1 MQRRTGLSVLMAFP
15 ENARV
20 PPSGR
25 QQDRH
30 HAVTLQICGGKPMA
44 ERTADIAEFRHP
56 NPRSVGILI
65 LIVIIVI
72 VGWGTFTIVPAGHRG
87 VVLWWG
93 SVEKRVMGEG
103 LNFKA
108 PIAER
113 VIKVDVRVQPHPF
126 KEIDASSKEYQMV
139 KMTGM
144 MNFHIDPMYVNDL
157 YQKVGLDFADKVI
170 DPAFNDFVKEVVPTY
185 PIGEI
190 LPKREEIRKRAMAKL
205 GDNLSRYHIIVDDIY
220 FANIQFSPEYANAIE
235 AKQVAQ
241 QQVETQKQVLA
252 QREIEA
258 QQKVATAKGEAES
271 ILVVAEGQAKAN
283 DALSRSIS
291 PILVQYKS
299 VEKWNGLLP
308 QVSGGAVP
316 FIDMS
321 RMGALPG
328 GTRGTPKKG
337 E

>member
-1 MQRRTGLSVLMAFP
+1 MP
-15 ENARV
+15 ER
-20 PPSGR
+20 SLE
-25 QQDRH
+25 
-30 HAVTLQICGGKPMA
+30 TLDFKMPKPQ
-44 ERTADIAEFRHP
+44 TL
-56 NPRSVGILI
+56 LI
-65 LIVIIVI
+65 LIILLILFIVS
-72 VGWGTFTIVPAGHRG
+72 WGSFALVPAGHRG
-87 VVLWWG
+87 VVLLWG
-93 SVEKRVMGEG
+93 SVEKRIMGEG
-103 LNFKA
+103 LNFKV
-108 PIAER
+108 PIAEN
-113 VIKVDVRVQPHPF
+113 VIKVDVKVQPHPF

-144 MNFHIDPMYVNDL
+144 MNFHIDPAYVNDL

-190 LPKREEIRKRAMAKL
+190 LPKREEIRQRAMKKL

-220 FANIQFSPEYANAIE
+220 FANIRFSPEYEKAIE

-241 QQVETQKQVLA
+241 QQVETQRQVLA

-258 QQKVATAKGEAES
+258 QQKVATSKGEAEA
-271 ILVVAEGQAKAN
+271 ILVVAQGQAKAN

-299 VEKWNGLLP
+299 VEKWNGILP

-316 FIDMS
+316 FIDLS
-321 RMGALPG
+321 KMGGLPG
-328 GTRGTPKKG
+328 GTEGGKR
-337 E
+337 

>member
-1 MQRRTGLSVLMAFP
+1 MVPFEYKQLKPRT
-15 ENARV
+15 
-20 PPSGR
+20 
-25 QQDRH
+25 
-30 HAVTLQICGGKPMA
+30 I
-44 ERTADIAEFRHP
+44 
-56 NPRSVGILI
+56 GIVIFLLVV
-65 LIVIIVI
+65 LIVL
-72 VGWGTFTIVPAGHRG
+72 WGTFVIVPAGHRG
-87 VVLWWG
+87 VILWWG
-93 SVEKRVMGEG
+93 SVEKRIMGER
-103 LNFKA
+103 LNFKV
-108 PIAER
+108 PIAEN
-113 VIKVDVRVQPHPF
+113 VIKVDVKVQPHPF

-144 MNFHIDPMYVNDL
+144 MNFHIDPSYVNDL

-190 LPKREEIRKRAMAKL
+190 LPKREEIRQRAMKKL

-220 FANIQFSPEYANAIE
+220 FANIRFSPGYEGAVE

-271 ILVVAEGQAKAN
+271 ILVVAQGQARAN

-299 VEKWNGLLP
+299 VEKWNGILP

-316 FIDMS
+316 FVDLRKI
-321 RMGALPG
+321 G
-328 GTRGTPKKG
+328 GSSSETEGSKK
-337 E
+337 

>member
-1 MQRRTGLSVLMAFP
+1 MADKIIDISEFKKPTPRT
-15 ENARV
+15 
-20 PPSGR
+20 
-25 QQDRH
+25 
-30 HAVTLQICGGKPMA
+30 
-44 ERTADIAEFRHP
+44 
-56 NPRSVGILI
+56 VGIIVVLVII
-65 LIVIIVI
+65 LII
-72 VGWGTFTIVPAGHRG
+72 GWSTFVIVPAGHRG

-93 SVEKRVMGEG
+93 SVETRIMGEG
-103 LNFKA
+103 LNFIV

-113 VIKVDVRVQPHPF
+113 VIKVDVKVQPHPF
-126 KEIDASSKEYQMV
+126 REIDASSREYQNV

-144 MNFHIDPMYVNDL
+144 MNFHIDPAYVNDL

-190 LPKREEIRKRAMAKL
+190 LPKREEIRKRAMTKL

-220 FANIQFSPEYANAIE
+220 FANIRFSPEYEGAIE

-271 ILVVAEGQAKAN
+271 ILVVAQGQAKAN
-283 DALSRSIS
+283 DALSRSIT
-291 PILVQYKS
+291 PILVQYKGI
-299 VEKWNGLLP
+299 EKWNGILP

-316 FIDMS
+316 FVDLS
-321 RMGALPG
+321 KMGGLSG
-328 GTRGTPKKG
+328 GTEGSKR
-337 E
+337 

>member
-1 MQRRTGLSVLMAFP
+1 VA
-15 ENARV
+15 EN
-20 PPSGR
+20 
-25 QQDRH
+25 
-30 HAVTLQICGGKPMA
+30 PMSPF
-44 ERTADIAEFRHP
+44 EYKQL
-56 NPRSVGILI
+56 NPRTVGIVI
-65 LIVIIVI
+65 LLLVIFVLL
-72 VGWGTFTIVPAGHRG
+72 WGTFVIVPAGHRG
-87 VVLWWG
+87 VILWWG
-93 SVEKRVMGEG
+93 SVEKRIMGEG
-103 LNFKA
+103 LNFKV
-108 PIAER
+108 PIAEN
-113 VIKVDVRVQPHPF
+113 VIKVDVKVQPHPF

-144 MNFHIDPMYVNDL
+144 MNFHIDPSYVNDL

-190 LPKREEIRKRAMAKL
+190 LPKREEIRQRAMRKL

-220 FANIQFSPEYANAIE
+220 FANIRFSPGYEGAVE

-271 ILVVAEGQAKAN
+271 ILVVAQGQAKAN

-299 VEKWNGLLP
+299 IEKWNGILP
-308 QVSGGAVP
+308 QVSGGSIP
-316 FIDMS
+316 FVDLRKI
-321 RMGALPG
+321 G
-328 GTRGTPKKG
+328 GSSGETEGSKK
-337 E
+337 

>member
-1 MQRRTGLSVLMAFP
+1 MLDKSL
-15 ENARV
+15 E
-20 PPSGR
+20 S
-25 QQDRH
+25 
-30 HAVTLQICGGKPMA
+30 L
-44 ERTADIAEFRHP
+44 EFRGSQP
-56 NPRSVGILI
+56 PTIG
-65 LIVIIVI
+65 LIVALLLLVI
-72 VGWGTFTIVPAGHRG
+72 LLWGTFVIVPAGSRG

-93 SVEKRVMGEG
+93 SVEKRIMDEG
-103 LNFKA
+103 LNFKV
-108 PIAER
+108 PMAET

-126 KEIDASSKEYQMV
+126 REIDASSKEYQIV

-144 MNFHIDPMYVNDL
+144 MNFHIDPAFVNDL

-190 LPKREEIRKRAMAKL
+190 LPKREEIRQTAMKKL
-205 GDNLSRYHIIVDDIY
+205 GQNLSRYHIVVDDIY
-220 FANIQFSPEYANAIE
+220 FANIRFSPEYEKAIE

-271 ILVVAEGQAKAN
+271 IFVVAQEQAKAN
-283 DALSRSIS
+283 EVLSHSLT
-291 PILVQYKS
+291 PILVSYKS
-299 VEKWNGLLP
+299 IERWNGILP

-316 FIDMS
+316 FIELGKM
-321 RMGALPG
+321 PG
-328 GTRGTPKKG
+328 VPGTASIDKK
-337 E
+337 

>member
-1 MQRRTGLSVLMAFP
+1 M
-15 ENARV
+15 
-20 PPSGR
+20 
-25 QQDRH
+25 
-30 HAVTLQICGGKPMA
+30 
-44 ERTADIAEFRHP
+44 
-56 NPRSVGILI
+56 LI
-65 LIVIIVI
+65 LLLVIII
-72 VGWGTFTIVPAGHRG
+72 VLWGTFVIVPAGHRG
-87 VVLWWG
+87 VCLWWG
-93 SVEKRVMGEG
+93 SVEKRIMGEG
-103 LNFKA
+103 LNFKV
-108 PIAER
+108 PIAEK
-113 VIKVDVRVQPHPF
+113 VIKVDVKVQPHPF

-144 MNFHIDPMYVNDL
+144 MNFHIDPAYVNDL

-190 LPKREEIRKRAMAKL
+190 LPKREEIRKRAMTKL

-220 FANIQFSPEYANAIE
+220 FANIRFSSGYEGAIE

-271 ILVVAEGQAKAN
+271 IQVVAQGQAKAN
-283 DALSRSIS
+283 EVLSRSIS

-299 VEKWNGLLP
+299 IEKWNGILP

-316 FIDMS
+316 FVDLGKIGGLS
-321 RMGALPG
+321 G
-328 GTRGTPKKG
+328 GTEGGKK
-337 E
+337 

>member
-1 MQRRTGLSVLMAFP
+1 MSERSLEAFDFKGL
-15 ENARV
+15 
-20 PPSGR
+20 
-25 QQDRH
+25 
-30 HAVTLQICGGKPMA
+30 KPK
-44 ERTADIAEFRHP
+44 T
-56 NPRSVGILI
+56 ILI
-65 LIVIIVI
+65 LIVLSILFIVS
-72 VGWGTFTIVPAGHRG
+72 WGSFAIVPAGHRG

-93 SVEKRVMGEG
+93 SVEKRIMGEG
-103 LNFKA
+103 LNFKV
-108 PIAER
+108 PIAEK
-113 VIKVDVRVQPHPF
+113 VIKVDVKVQPHPF

-144 MNFHIDPMYVNDL
+144 MNFHIDPSYVNDL

-190 LPKREEIRKRAMAKL
+190 LPKREEIRKRAMGKL
-205 GDNLSRYHIIVDDIY
+205 GENLARYHIIVDDIY
-220 FANIQFSPEYANAIE
+220 FANIRFSPEYEGAIE

-241 QQVETQKQVLA
+241 QQVETQRQVLA

-271 ILVVAEGQAKAN
+271 ILVVAQGQAKAN

-291 PILVQYKS
+291 PILVQYKGI
-299 VEKWNGLLP
+299 EKWNGILP

-316 FIDMS
+316 FIDLGK
-321 RMGALPG
+321 MGGLSG
-328 GTRGTPKKG
+328 GTEGSKR
-337 E
+337 

>member
-1 MQRRTGLSVLMAFP
+1 
-15 ENARV
+15 
-20 PPSGR
+20 
-25 QQDRH
+25 
-30 HAVTLQICGGKPMA
+30 MA
-44 ERTADIAEFRHP
+44 EGSLGSFEHKIPRPRTI
-56 NPRSVGILI
+56 GILI
-65 LIVIIVI
+65 LLFVVLIVL
-72 VGWGTFTIVPAGHRG
+72 WGTFVIIPAGNRG

-93 SVEKRVMGEG
+93 SVESRIMGEG
-103 LNFKA
+103 LNFKV

-113 VIKVDVRVQPHPF
+113 VLKVDVRVQPHPF
-126 KEIDASSKEYQMV
+126 KEIDAASKEYQMV
-139 KMTGM
+139 KLTGM
-144 MNFHIDPMYVNDL
+144 MNFHIDPAYVNDL

-220 FANIQFSPEYANAIE
+220 FANIRFSPGYEGAVE

-241 QQVETQKQVLA
+241 QQVETQRQVLA

-271 ILVVAEGQAKAN
+271 ILVVAQGQAKAN

-291 PILVQYKS
+291 PILVQYKGI
-299 VEKWNGLLP
+299 EKWNGILP

-316 FIDMS
+316 LIGLGK
-321 RMGALPG
+321 MGGLSSGAEG
-328 GTRGTPKKG
+328 EKK
-337 E
+337 

>member
-1 MQRRTGLSVLMAFP
+1 MV
-15 ENARV
+15 
-20 PPSGR
+20 
-25 QQDRH
+25 
-30 HAVTLQICGGKPMA
+30 
-44 ERTADIAEFRHP
+44 ERIIDIAEFKQP
-56 NPRSVGILI
+56 KPRTLGILI
-65 LIVIIVI
+65 LLIIILI
-72 VGWGTFTIVPAGHRG
+72 VGWGTFVIVPAGHRG
-87 VVLWWG
+87 VALWWG
-93 SVEKRVMGEG
+93 SVEKRIMGEG
-103 LNFKA
+103 LNFKV

-126 KEIDASSKEYQMV
+126 KEIDASSKEYQIV

-144 MNFHIDPMYVNDL
+144 MNFHIDPTYVNDL

-190 LPKREEIRKRAMAKL
+190 LPKREEIRKRAMTKL

-220 FANIQFSPEYANAIE
+220 FANIRFSPEYEGAIE

-258 QQKVATAKGEAES
+258 QQKVATSKGEAEA
-271 ILVVAEGQAKAN
+271 ILVVAQGQAQAN
-283 DALSRSIS
+283 DALSRSIT
-291 PILVQYKS
+291 PILVQYKGI
-299 VEKWNGLLP
+299 EKWNGILP

-316 FIDMS
+316 FIDLGK
-321 RMGALPG
+321 MGGLPG
-328 GTRGTPKKG
+328 GTEGSKR
-337 E
+337 

>member
-1 MQRRTGLSVLMAFP
+1 M
-15 ENARV
+15 E
-20 PPSGR
+20 
-25 QQDRH
+25 
-30 HAVTLQICGGKPMA
+30 
-44 ERTADIAEFRHP
+44 ERTIDFAEFKW
-56 NPRSVGILI
+56 PRPRTVGMLILLIII
-65 LIVIIVI
+65 LIVV
-72 VGWGTFTIVPAGHRG
+72 WGTFVIVPAGHRG
-87 VVLWWG
+87 VALWWG
-93 SVEKRVMGEG
+93 SVEKRIMGEG
-103 LNFKA
+103 LNFKV
-108 PIAER
+108 PIAET
-113 VIKVDVRVQPHPF
+113 VIKVDVKVQPHPF

-144 MNFHIDPMYVNDL
+144 MNFHIDPSFVNDL

-190 LPKREEIRKRAMAKL
+190 LPKREEIRQRAMKKL

-220 FANIQFSPEYANAIE
+220 FANIRFSPGYEGAVE

-241 QQVETQKQVLA
+241 QQVETQRQVLA

-271 ILVVAEGQAKAN
+271 ILVVAQGQAKAN

-291 PILVQYKS
+291 PILVQYKGI
-299 VEKWNGLLP
+299 EKWNGILP

-316 FIDMS
+316 FIDLGK
-321 RMGALPG
+321 MGGLSG
-328 GTRGTPKKG
+328 GAEGSKK
-337 E
+337 

>member
-1 MQRRTGLSVLMAFP
+1 MPERSLEAFDFKGP
-15 ENARV
+15 
-20 PPSGR
+20 
-25 QQDRH
+25 
-30 HAVTLQICGGKPMA
+30 KPQ
-44 ERTADIAEFRHP
+44 T
-56 NPRSVGILI
+56 ILI
-65 LIVIIVI
+65 LIVLLILFIIS
-72 VGWGTFTIVPAGHRG
+72 WGSFAIVPAGHRG

-93 SVEKRVMGEG
+93 SVEKRIMGEG
-103 LNFKA
+103 LNFKV

-113 VIKVDVRVQPHPF
+113 VIKVDVKVQPHPF

-144 MNFHIDPMYVNDL
+144 MNFHIDPSYVNDL

-190 LPKREEIRKRAMAKL
+190 LPKREEIRKRAMGKL
-205 GDNLSRYHIIVDDIY
+205 GENLARYHIIVDDIY
-220 FANIQFSPEYANAIE
+220 FANIRFSPGYEGAVE

-241 QQVETQKQVLA
+241 QQVETQRQVLA

-271 ILVVAEGQAKAN
+271 ILVVAQGQAKAN

-291 PILVQYKS
+291 PILVQYKGI
-299 VEKWNGLLP
+299 EKWNGILP
-308 QVSGGAVP
+308 QVSGGALP
-316 FIDMS
+316 LINLGK
-321 RMGALPG
+321 MGGLSG
-328 GTRGTPKKG
+328 GAEGSKK
-337 E
+337 

>member
-1 MQRRTGLSVLMAFP
+1 
-15 ENARV
+15 
-20 PPSGR
+20 
-25 QQDRH
+25 
-30 HAVTLQICGGKPMA
+30 MA
-44 ERTADIAEFRHP
+44 EKVINLAEFKKP
-56 NPRSVGILI
+56 NPRNVGIIILLLI
-65 LIVIIVI
+65 ILI
-72 VGWGTFTIVPAGHRG
+72 VGWGTFVIVPAGHRG
-87 VVLWWG
+87 VVLLWG
-93 SVEKRVMGEG
+93 SVEKRIMGEG
-103 LNFKA
+103 LNFKV

-113 VIKVDVRVQPHPF
+113 VIKVDVKVQPHPF
-126 KEIDASSKEYQMV
+126 REIDASSKEYQMV

-144 MNFHIDPMYVNDL
+144 MNFHIDPAYVNDL

-190 LPKREEIRKRAMAKL
+190 LPKREEIRKRAMTKL

-220 FANIQFSPEYANAIE
+220 FANIRFSPEYEGAIE

-271 ILVVAEGQAKAN
+271 ILVVAQGQAKAN

-291 PILVQYKS
+291 PILVQYKGI
-299 VEKWNGLLP
+299 EKWNGILP

-316 FIDMS
+316 FIDLGK
-321 RMGALPG
+321 MGGLSG
-328 GTRGTPKKG
+328 GTEGGKNKG
-337 E
+337 SEAGVRRNRQ

>member
-1 MQRRTGLSVLMAFP
+1 MMREGSIMSFEYKTPKPRT
-15 ENARV
+15 
-20 PPSGR
+20 
-25 QQDRH
+25 
-30 HAVTLQICGGKPMA
+30 I
-44 ERTADIAEFRHP
+44 
-56 NPRSVGILI
+56 GILI
-65 LIVIIVI
+65 LLFIIFIVL
-72 VGWGTFTIVPAGHRG
+72 WGTFVIIPAGHRG
-87 VVLWWG
+87 VCLWWG
-93 SVEKRVMGEG
+93 SVEKRIMGEG
-103 LNFKA
+103 LNFIV

-113 VIKVDVRVQPHPF
+113 VIKVDVKVQPHPF

-144 MNFHIDPMYVNDL
+144 MNFHIDPSYVNDL

-190 LPKREEIRKRAMAKL
+190 LPKREEIRQRAMKKL
-205 GDNLSRYHIIVDDIY
+205 GENLSRYHIIVDDIY
-220 FANIQFSPEYANAIE
+220 FANIRFSPGYEGAVE

-271 ILVVAEGQAKAN
+271 IQVVAQGQAKAN
-283 DALSRSIS
+283 DALSRSIT

-299 VEKWNGLLP
+299 IEKWNGILP

-316 FIDMS
+316 FVDL
-321 RMGALPG
+321 RKMGGLPG
-328 GTRGTPKKG
+328 GTEESKK
-337 E
+337 

>member
-1 MQRRTGLSVLMAFP
+1 MPERSSEAFDFKGPKPRT
-15 ENARV
+15 
-20 PPSGR
+20 
-25 QQDRH
+25 
-30 HAVTLQICGGKPMA
+30 
-44 ERTADIAEFRHP
+44 
-56 NPRSVGILI
+56 ILI
-65 LIVIIVI
+65 LIVLLILFIVS
-72 VGWGTFTIVPAGHRG
+72 WGTFALVPAGHRG
-87 VVLWWG
+87 VVLLWG
-93 SVEKRVMGEG
+93 SVEKRIMGEG
-103 LNFKA
+103 LNFKV

-113 VIKVDVRVQPHPF
+113 VIKVDVKVQPHPF
-126 KEIDASSKEYQMV
+126 KEIDASSKEYQLV

-144 MNFHIDPMYVNDL
+144 MNFHIDPSFVNNL

-190 LPKREEIRKRAMAKL
+190 LPKREEIRQRAMKKL

-220 FANIQFSPEYANAIE
+220 FANIRFSPEYEGAIE

-271 ILVVAEGQAKAN
+271 ILVVAQGQAKAN
-283 DALSRSIS
+283 DVLSRSIS
-291 PILVQYKS
+291 PILVQYKGI
-299 VEKWNGLLP
+299 EKWNGILP

-316 FIDMS
+316 FINLS
-321 RMGALPG
+321 KMGGSPVS
-328 GTRGTPKKG
+328 TERG
-337 E
+337 ER

>member
-1 MQRRTGLSVLMAFP
+1 MPERSLESLEIRGPTPRTVGMLVIL
-15 ENARV
+15 
-20 PPSGR
+20 
-25 QQDRH
+25 
-30 HAVTLQICGGKPMA
+30 LIIII
-44 ERTADIAEFRHP
+44 IA
-56 NPRSVGILI
+56 
-65 LIVIIVI
+65 
-72 VGWGTFTIVPAGHRG
+72 WGTFAIVPAGHRG

-93 SVEKRVMGEG
+93 SVENRIMGEG
-103 LNFKA
+103 LNFKV
-108 PIAER
+108 PIAEK
-113 VIKVDVRVQPHPF
+113 VIKVDVKVQPHPF

-144 MNFHIDPMYVNDL
+144 MNFHIDPAYVNDL

-190 LPKREEIRKRAMAKL
+190 LPKREEIRKRAMGKL
-205 GDNLSRYHIIVDDIY
+205 GENLTRYHIIVDDIY
-220 FANIQFSPEYANAIE
+220 FANIRFSPAYEQAIE

-241 QQVETQKQVLA
+241 QQVETQRQVLA

-271 ILVVAEGQAKAN
+271 IQVVAQGQAKAN

-299 VEKWNGLLP
+299 IEKWNGVLP
-308 QVSGGAVP
+308 GVTGGVVP
-316 FIDMS
+316 FIDI
-321 RMGALPG
+321 GKQEGLT
-328 GTRGTPKKG
+328 GTSKK
-337 E
+337 

>member
-1 MQRRTGLSVLMAFP
+1 MPEKSLDVIDFKTPKPRT
-15 ENARV
+15 
-20 PPSGR
+20 
-25 QQDRH
+25 
-30 HAVTLQICGGKPMA
+30 
-44 ERTADIAEFRHP
+44 
-56 NPRSVGILI
+56 ILI
-65 LIVIIVI
+65 LIILLIMIIVL
-72 VGWGTFTIVPAGHRG
+72 WGSFAIVPAGHRG

-93 SVEKRVMGEG
+93 SVENRIMGEG
-103 LNFKA
+103 LNFKM
-108 PIAER
+108 PIVEN
-113 VIKVDVRVQPHPF
+113 VIRVDVKVQPHPF

-144 MNFHIDPMYVNDL
+144 MNFHIDPSFVNDL

-190 LPKREEIRKRAMAKL
+190 LPKREEIRQRAMKKL

-220 FANIQFSPEYANAIE
+220 FANIQFSSEYAGAIE

-241 QQVETQKQVLA
+241 QQVETQRQVLA

-271 ILVVAEGQAKAN
+271 IQVVAQGQAKAN

-291 PILVQYKS
+291 PILVQYKGI
-299 VEKWNGLLP
+299 EKWNGSLP
-308 QVSGGAVP
+308 QVTGGAVP
-316 FIDMS
+316 FIDLSKMS
-321 RMGALPG
+321 SGSGSTEGSKR
-328 GTRGTPKKG
+328 
-337 E
+337 

>member
-1 MQRRTGLSVLMAFP
+1 M
-15 ENARV
+15 E
-20 PPSGR
+20 
-25 QQDRH
+25 
-30 HAVTLQICGGKPMA
+30 
-44 ERTADIAEFRHP
+44 ERTRDLGEFKLPELRT
-56 NPRSVGILI
+56 VGILI
-65 LIVIIVI
+65 LLIIIIIVL
-72 VGWGTFTIVPAGHRG
+72 WGTFVIIPAGHRG
-87 VVLWWG
+87 VALWWG
-93 SVEKRVMGEG
+93 SVENRIMGEG
-103 LNFKA
+103 LNFKV
-108 PIAER
+108 PIAEN
-113 VIKVDVRVQPHPF
+113 VIKVDVKVQPHPF
-126 KEIDASSKEYQMV
+126 KAIDASSKEYQLV

-144 MNFHIDPMYVNDL
+144 MNFHVDPSFVNDL

-190 LPKREEIRKRAMAKL
+190 LPKREEIRQRAMKKL

-220 FANIQFSPEYANAIE
+220 FANIRFSPEYEGAIE

-271 ILVVAEGQAKAN
+271 ILVVAQGQAKAN

-291 PILVQYKS
+291 PILVQYKGI
-299 VEKWNGLLP
+299 EKWNGILP

-316 FIDMS
+316 FINL
-321 RMGALPG
+321 GKIG
-328 GTRGTPKKG
+328 GSSGETERG
-337 E
+337 ER

>member
-1 MQRRTGLSVLMAFP
+1 MDDRTINVSDLKFP
-15 ENARV
+15 
-20 PPSGR
+20 
-25 QQDRH
+25 
-30 HAVTLQICGGKPMA
+30 KP
-44 ERTADIAEFRHP
+44 RNF
-56 NPRSVGILI
+56 GF
-65 LIVIIVI
+65 LIVLLVI
-72 VGWGTFTIVPAGHRG
+72 LFIAWGTFVIVPAGHRG

-93 SVEKRVMGEG
+93 SVEKRIMGEG
-103 LNFKA
+103 LNFKM
-108 PIAER
+108 PLAEK

-144 MNFHIDPMYVNDL
+144 MNFHIDPSYVNDL

-185 PIGEI
+185 PIVEI
-190 LPKREEIRKRAMAKL
+190 LPKREEIRKRAMTKL
-205 GDNLSRYHIIVDDIY
+205 GENLARYHIVVDDIY
-220 FANIQFSPEYANAIE
+220 FANIRFSQGYEGAVE

-241 QQVETQKQVLA
+241 QQVETQKQILA

-271 ILVVAEGQAKAN
+271 IQVVAQGQAKAN

-291 PILVQYKS
+291 PILVQYKGI
-299 VEKWNGLLP
+299 EKWNGILP

-316 FIDMS
+316 FIDVTKL
-321 RMGALPG
+321 GAATG
-328 GTRGTPKKG
+328 GAKEK
-337 E
+337 